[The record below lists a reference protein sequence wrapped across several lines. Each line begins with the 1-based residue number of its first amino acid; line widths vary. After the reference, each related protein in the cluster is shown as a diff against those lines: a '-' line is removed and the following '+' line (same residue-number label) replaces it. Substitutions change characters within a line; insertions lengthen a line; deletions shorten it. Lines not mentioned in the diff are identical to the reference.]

1 MTFFVVAVSE
11 VCTQCICC
19 HIILTLHHFL
29 SHVVIVFEPC
39 ILFCLV
45 VTSAIELFTL
55 SLWLSPASS
64 CFTLKGSFLHI
75 TWRHTKERCRSTESN
90 HGRRCPTSDWMR
102 PNHVSASHWI
112 TPLFAGHVAFLNA
125 NVFDPLTSLEEHASL
140 HRIHSKS
147 IIFNFVYFPIEW
159 SSVLYFHSSHRLI
172 L

>member
-1 MTFFVVAVSE
+1 MLS
-11 VCTQCICC
+11 
-19 HIILTLHHFL
+19 LTLHHFL

-45 VTSAIELFTL
+45 VTSAIELVYSITLVVTCFKLFHFKRIISAHYLQAYKRTL
-55 SLWLSPASS
+55 SLDRVQSRSSLSNVRLDETKS
-64 CFTLKGSFLHI
+64 CFGITLEGG
-75 TWRHTKERCRSTESN
+75 T
-90 HGRRCPTSDWMR
+90 
-102 PNHVSASHWI
+102 I

-147 IIFNFVYFPIEW
+147 TIFNFVYFPIEW

>member
-1 MTFFVVAVSE
+1 MTFFFVAVSE

-75 TWRHTKERCRSTESN
+75 TSRHTKEHCLDRGQSRSSLSN
-90 HGRRCPTSDWMR
+90 VRLDETKSRFGITLEGGQSR
-102 PNHVSASHWI
+102 P
-112 TPLFAGHVAFLNA
+112 FLL
-125 NVFDPLTSLEEHASL
+125 VTLRF
-140 HRIHSKS
+140 
-147 IIFNFVYFPIEW
+147 
-159 SSVLYFHSSHRLI
+159 
-172 L
+172 